1 MARPTKLNKKVIS
14 AITDALAI
22 GSSYELAAIY
32 AKVSYSCF
40 QNWMKQGKDAQ
51 KKAESGDKLTL
62 KEHTFLKFL
71 GQVEDASGEAGINW
85 QTVVNKAA
93 KTDPNMA
100 LQMLRL
106 RFSGYSDNPQV
117 QYTAPVDLNSLTND
131 QLQRIAAGENPAD
144 VIANPGASGAVVA
157 KSDVPAQ

>member
-1 MARPTKLNKKVIS
+1 MARPTKLTKEVIQS
-14 AITDALAI
+14 ITDALAI
-22 GSSYELAAIY
+22 GSSYELAAVY
-32 AKVSYSCF
+32 AKISYSCL
-40 QNWMKQGKDAQ
+40 QGWMKSARDAR
-51 KKAESGDKLTL
+51 L
-62 KEHTFLKFL
+62 KRERGERLNSKEKEFLSFL
-71 GQVEDASGEAGINW
+71 GLVEDASGEAGIRW
-85 QTVVNKAA
+85 QTVVDKAA
-93 KTDPNMA
+93 KTDPQMA
-100 LQMLRL
+100 LQMLRI